1 MLLARY
7 PRLRDR
13 LALFAAAI
21 LEFLGYHQI
30 LAVERFVAMFQV
42 RRKRGNWGQMR
53 RAGIGGSPPRSEP
66 FEPEVVTHTT
76 DNQPGAPSGPPPLR
90 LTARVLA

>member
-53 RAGIGGSPPRSEP
+53 RAGIGGLPPRSEP